1 MKYWKI
7 STKLENLI
15 WRIQENW
22 IRLTKYALVL
32 LGVCL
37 YIFIVYWIDSVASI
51 ELVVTLFP
59 EVL

>member
-1 MKYWKI
+1 MDRI
-7 STKLENLI
+7 QNLI